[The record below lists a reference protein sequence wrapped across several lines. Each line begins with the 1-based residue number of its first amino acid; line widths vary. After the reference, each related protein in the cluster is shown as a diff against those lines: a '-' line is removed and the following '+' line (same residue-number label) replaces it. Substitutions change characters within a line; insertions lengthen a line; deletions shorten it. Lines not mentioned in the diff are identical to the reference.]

1 MLPRLD
7 TTHLVRPADIPP
19 SRDDFEVIGAFNP
32 GACPAPT
39 PQHPQRVALLI
50 RVAERPL
57 ETRAN
62 FHASPRYT
70 QDGTQAIDWIDDAL
84 VDAADPRKVVFHD
97 GGFKRLTF
105 TSHLRVAF
113 TYDGNQL
120 DELGPIVSP
129 VHPTHGLDPLAT
141 FGYEDP
147 RLTPMQID
155 GRDTFI
161 ITAVG
166 ASEHG
171 VVTRVLRTDDFES
184 FDFVG
189 DPCGCGFC
197 RENKDVTLFPG
208 RVGPNQNYAAIH
220 RPTGQ
225 FSVSPPSMWLAD
237 SPDLIHFGN
246 HRPLY
251 AATFNERFALPDRW
265 DNRRIGGG
273 APPVLTEAG
282 WLVLYH
288 GATPAEPGKPAGT
301 YAGGAMLLDPDDPS
315 RILSVLPQPFMSPTE
330 DFETAGF
337 VNAVVFP
344 TGVCIDDERL
354 EVYYG
359 AADTHVGRASFQL
372 SAMLDALHMHRR
384 QPC

>member
-1 MLPRLD
+1 MLQRLS
-7 TTHLVRPADIPP
+7 TTHLIRPADIPP
-19 SRDDFEVIGAFNP
+19 SRDGFEVIGAFNP

-39 PQHPQRVALLI
+39 VQHPRRVALLV

-57 ETRAN
+57 EKRRG

-70 QDGTQAIDWIDDAL
+70 EDGDQRIDWIDDAL
-84 VDAADPRKVVFHD
+84 VDATDPRKVVFHD
-97 GGFKRLTF
+97 GGYKRLTF

-113 TYDGNQL
+113 THDGTAL
-120 DELGPIVSP
+120 DELGPVVTP
-129 VHPTHGLDPLAT
+129 VHPDHGLDPLAT

-147 RLTPMQID
+147 RLTPMAID
-155 GRDTFI
+155 GRAAFV

-171 VVTRVLRTDDFES
+171 VVTRVLRTDDFGTFE
-184 FDFVG
+184 FLG
-189 DPCGCGFC
+189 DPRACGFC

-208 RVGPNQNYAAIH
+208 RVGADGNYAAIH

-225 FSVSPPSMWLAD
+225 FSVSPPSMWLAS
-237 SPDLIHFGN
+237 SPNLIHFGD

-251 AATFNERFALPDRW
+251 AATFDEAFELPERW

-273 APPVLTEAG
+273 APPVLTDDG

-288 GATPAEPGKPAGT
+288 AATPPEPGKPAGT
-301 YAGGAMLLDPDDPS
+301 YSGGAMLLDRDDPS
-315 RILSVLPQPFMSPTE
+315 RILGVLPEPFMTPQE

-337 VNAVVFP
+337 INAVVFP
-344 TGVCIDDERL
+344 TGAAIENGL
-354 EVYYG
+354 LHVYYG
-359 AADTHVGRASFQL
+359 AADTHVGRTSFAL
-372 SAMLDALHMHRR
+372 SDMLEALRTQRR
-384 QPC
+384 

>member
-1 MLPRLD
+1 MLQRLD
-7 TTHLVRPADIPP
+7 TTHLIRPADIPP
-19 SRDDFEVIGAFNP
+19 SRGDFEVLGTFNP

-39 PQHPQRVALLI
+39 TQHPKRVALLV

-57 ETRAN
+57 ETRPG

-70 QDGTQAIDWIDDAL
+70 HDGTQQIDWIDNKL

-113 TYDGNQL
+113 TNDGKQL
-120 DELGPIVSP
+120 DQLGPIVSP
-129 VHPTHGLDPLAT
+129 VHLTHGLDPLAT

-147 RLTPMQID
+147 RLTPMRID
-155 GRDTFI
+155 GIDTFV

-171 VVTRVLRTDDFES
+171 VVTRILRTDDLES
-184 FDFVG
+184 FAFLG
-189 DPCGCGFC
+189 DPRGCGFC

-208 RVGPNQNYAAIH
+208 PVNPDQTYAAIH

-225 FSVSPPSMWLAD
+225 FSVSPPSMWLAH

-251 AATFNERFALPDRW
+251 AATFDEHFALPDRW

-273 APPVLTEAG
+273 APPILTDDG

-288 GATPAEPGKPAGT
+288 AATTPEPGKPAGT
-301 YAGGAMLLDPDDPS
+301 YAGGAMLLDRKDPS
-315 RILSVLPQPFMSPTE
+315 RVVSVLPAPFMTPTQ

-344 TGVCIDDERL
+344 TGVVIDGDAL
-354 EVYYG
+354 QVYYG
-359 AADTHVGRASFQL
+359 ASDTHVGRATFSL
-372 SAMLDALHMHRR
+372 SAMLDALRSHAH
-384 QPC
+384 

>member
-1 MLPRLD
+1 MLDRLD

-19 SRDDFEVIGAFNP
+19 SRDDFEVIGTFNP

-39 PQHPQRVALLI
+39 AEHPSRVALLI

-57 ETRAN
+57 ETRPG
-62 FHASPRYT
+62 FHASPRCT
-70 QDGTQAIDWIDDAL
+70 EDGGQAIDWIDDAL

-113 TYDGNQL
+113 TNDGTQL
-120 DELGPIVSP
+120 DALGPIVSP
-129 VHPTHGLDPLAT
+129 IHPTLGLDPLAT

-155 GRDTFI
+155 GRQTYV

-171 VVTRVLRTDDFES
+171 VVTRVMRTDDFAS
-184 FDFVG
+184 FEFVG
-189 DPCGCGFC
+189 DPHGCGFC

-208 RVGPNQNYAAIH
+208 RVGTDAQYAAIH

-225 FSVSPPSMWLAD
+225 FSVSPPSMWLAT

-251 AATFNERFALPDRW
+251 AATFDEHFQLPQRW

-273 APPVLTEAG
+273 APPVFTDEG

-288 GATPAEPGKPAGT
+288 AATPPETDKPAGT
-301 YAGGAMLLDPDDPS
+301 YAGGAMLLDHKDPA
-315 RILSVLPQPFMSPTE
+315 RILSVLPEPFMTPTE

-344 TGVCIDDERL
+344 TGVVMHGDIL
-354 EVYYG
+354 NVYYG
-359 AADTHVGRASFQL
+359 AADTHVGRASFSL
-372 SAMLDALHMHRR
+372 CAMLEALRHHAR
-384 QPC
+384 